1 MRSLAKILTVFTG
14 TFVLLTAAL
23 TQNPRPT
30 AQQSLR
36 AHFASV
42 NRSVLTM
49 VKDFPEDKYD
59 FRLKPGSAAI
69 DRGVL
74 LPTINDDFTGRAPD
88 LGAIELG
95 KPVPHYG
102 PRSDVPGE
110 VPSANTALRS
120 WSGPLPQ
127 HGSGK

>member
-1 MRSLAKILTVFTG
+1 FDYKKKLTVRHFKTLAEFSKTTG
-14 TFVLLTAAL
+14 
-23 TQNPRPT
+23 QE
-30 AQQSLR
+30 
-36 AHFASV
+36 AH
-42 NRSVLTM
+42 SVLVDYDVFEHVAM
-49 VKDFPEDKYD
+49 PNESDPQHLYNPEDYD

-69 DRGVL
+69 DRAVL
-74 LPTINDDFTGRAPD
+74 LPTINDDFTGRARS
-88 LGAIELG
+88 LGAIALG

-127 HGSGK
+127 RGGGK